1 VIAFYAT
8 SEQMVMS
15 PEDGVLTKSDGWTH
29 LKVNSIKTELR
40 GNHSGADF
48 GSDFEI
54 AGNPTSGSVDA
65 HVSPILL
72 GAMPQ
77 FFDIGTD
84 YLRSAFAT
92 VASPTTRKFRVKVY
106 HSLLNL
112 LKIGII

>member
-8 SEQMVMS
+8 SEQLVVS
-15 PEDGVLTKSDGWTH
+15 PEDGVFTKFDGWTH
-29 LKVNSIKTELR
+29 LKVDSINTELR
-40 GNHSGADF
+40 GNRSGADF

-54 AGNPTSGSVDA
+54 VGNPTSGSVDA

-84 YLRSAFAT
+84 YLHSSLAT